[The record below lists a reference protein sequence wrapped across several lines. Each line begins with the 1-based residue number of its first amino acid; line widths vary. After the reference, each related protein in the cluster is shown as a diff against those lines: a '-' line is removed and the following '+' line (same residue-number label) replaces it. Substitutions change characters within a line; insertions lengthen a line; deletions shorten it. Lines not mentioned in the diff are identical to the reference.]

1 MNINIRLWLLLLISM
16 LPLIIIIIIALWTII
31 NKAFLALMPLLIIF
45 PNIFIMAIIPPVLVI
60 VTQYDIIMYQL
71 YGIYQIYVN
80 IKFLLILLISML
92 PLITVSMI
100 IIMIAKEAIY
110 ENALIVYLL
119 CLYGIFLMFPL
130 IIAIIVMPPLIVIGA
145 HCSE

>member
-1 MNINIRLWLLLLISM
+1 MHLWILLAISM
-16 LPLIIIIIIALWTII
+16 LPLVTIIMVALWTMI
-31 NKAFLALMPLLIIF
+31 NEAFLALVPLLIIF

-71 YGIYQIYVN
+71 YGIYQIYIN

-119 CLYGIFLMFPL
+119 CLYGIFLMFLP
-130 IIAIIVMPPLIVIGA
+130 IIAIIILLPLIVISA
-145 HCSE
+145 HCSV